1 MTDAEWQLLISGL
14 TLLLT
19 PIASAVVVGIQ
30 LQKSH
35 TWWLKQ
41 QQHLQEKERIQR
53 RFDLFERIVRV
64 LARLNTLLLDHQ
76 VFVLN
81 RYKNEYLLLHCP
93 KPEQV
98 RKDYAD
104 SELKRTMQ
112 MVVDQHEKIRE
123 KKSEYQQIAS
133 IGRLYFGLGFERQII
148 QVSPSIKQAEQ
159 PVVPLTEL
167 IQTCNLALQQGKTLD
182 EAIRIV
188 DPVFDQRWEAIG
200 LNSSIA
206 ILVDALYQDLMAEKP
221 TIKSDRLG

>member
-93 KPEQV
+93 KARAGEKRLCGFRIETQH
-98 RKDYAD
+98 AD
-104 SELKRTMQ
+104 
-112 MVVDQHEKIRE
+112 
-123 KKSEYQQIAS
+123 
-133 IGRLYFGLGFERQII
+133 GRG
-148 QVSPSIKQAEQ
+148 PA
-159 PVVPLTEL
+159 
-167 IQTCNLALQQGKTLD
+167 
-182 EAIRIV
+182 
-188 DPVFDQRWEAIG
+188 
-200 LNSSIA
+200 
-206 ILVDALYQDLMAEKP
+206 
-221 TIKSDRLG
+221 